1 MVMLMMPLMVLE
13 EGMTTRVLK
22 FVETNFYS
30 RMIMTTTTTKTTD
43 AQPRINEQTNNR
55 TNDRTNG
62 WTERTKNTRILD
74 GTRLLD
80 EVLGTHGRNCTS
92 PYSKTQN
99 THKHTTNVKSDGRS
113 NCASLQFALAFLLNT
128 SSLSVLYTD
137 STVHNFPPIHG
148 SASPPSSTGATTN
161 RAAVR

>member
-99 THKHTTNVKSDGRS
+99 THTTHNQRQVGRS
-113 NCASLQFALAFLLNT
+113 LKLCFPTVRSCIPAQHFKPISTLHGQH
-128 SSLSVLYTD
+128 SSQLS
-137 STVHNFPPIHG
+137 SN
-148 SASPPSSTGATTN
+148 S
-161 RAAVR
+161 R